1 MESIE
6 KYVAFD
12 LEFNTVD
19 DTEHLIQVS
28 AVRFDNGNETANF
41 DAFVYSDVP
50 LNSFVVGLTGITQ
63 EKVLTADKAETVL
76 SDLKTFIGDLPVIGY
91 NANKSDLPILLANG
105 LDLTDAYAL
114 DVYEIADSMRD
125 NKLHGMKN
133 FQLKSIAEFFNVV
146 ERNAHNALADARMT
160 ARVYEAMKD
169 TQEAEKLLSKQNE
182 KKINDDDNPFAGLAG
197 LF

>member
-19 DTEHLIQVS
+19 DIEHLIQVS
-28 AVRFDNGNETANF
+28 AVRFDNGNETADF

-76 SDLKTFIGDLPVIGY
+76 ADLKTFIGDLPVIGY
-91 NANKSDLPILLANG
+91 NAN
-105 LDLTDAYAL
+105 
-114 DVYEIADSMRD
+114 
-125 NKLHGMKN
+125 
-133 FQLKSIAEFFNVV
+133 
-146 ERNAHNALADARMT
+146 
-160 ARVYEAMKD
+160 
-169 TQEAEKLLSKQNE
+169 
-182 KKINDDDNPFAGLAG
+182 
-197 LF
+197 